1 MCLLVVMCFALT
13 QLSAGGQSAPGFEV
27 ASIKPRFDDS
37 GIEYGRQSPPDRF
50 IWQDVTLNVLI
61 RHAHQLFEFQI
72 TGGPPWIDSRRWDV
86 DAKAPGPTKGPE
98 MRQMVRRL
106 LEERFGL
113 KTHFVT
119 RQLPVY
125 ELVVARRDR
134 SLGPN
139 IKPAVLDC
147 RPFLTGARPIDES
160 PEDPETGF
168 PACADGGSF
177 RRGLITPSLRGRPLS
192 GLITTLEAAL
202 QRTIIDKTGLTGIYD
217 IELSYV
223 DHNLVGKGI
232 GSDDDGPALLTAVQ
246 EQLGLR
252 LRSSRGPVQVLVV
265 DSASEPT
272 VN

>member
-1 MCLLVVMCFALT
+1 MCFAVT
-13 QLSAGGQSAPGFEV
+13 QLSAGGQSAPVFEV
-27 ASIKPRFDDS
+27 ASIKPRLDDS

-61 RHAHQLFEFQI
+61 RHAYQLFEFQI

-86 DAKAPGPTKGPE
+86 DAKAPGPTKAPE

-134 SLGPN
+134 SLGPRL
-139 IKPAVLDC
+139 KPATTDC
-147 RPFLTGARPIDES
+147 RPFLTGARPMQES
-160 PEDPETGF
+160 PTDPDSRF
-168 PACADGGSF
+168 PICADGGSF
-177 RRGLITPSLRGRPLS
+177 RGGLLTPMLRGRPISALV
-192 GLITTLEAAL
+192 TTLEAAL
-202 QRTIIDKTGLTGIYD
+202 QRRVVDKTGLTGIYD

-223 DHNLVGKGI
+223 DQNFVGKGI

-265 DSASEPT
+265 DFVSEPA